1 MTNDAT
7 NHVGTDM
14 RYEVGDRPFI
24 VPDVITPN
32 GDLQN
37 ESWHILNMDKLIE
50 RDITVKRIVIY
61 NRWGQV
67 VGEGTSGEYFSWR
80 PFWSS
85 ADVFAYM
92 IAYSVHSGNEYT
104 QTGNITVIQ

>member
-1 MTNDAT
+1 MKIKNDLPLGT
-7 NHVGTDM
+7 ERKNHASIYFD
-14 RYEVGDRPFI
+14 YNNA
-24 VPDVITPN
+24 ITPN
-32 GDLQN
+32 GDLRN
-37 ESWHILNMDKLIE
+37 EYWRILNLDKLKE

-67 VGEGTSGEYFSWR
+67 VGEDTSGDYLRWQ
-80 PFWSS
+80 PFMSS
-85 ADVFAYM
+85 TDVFAYM